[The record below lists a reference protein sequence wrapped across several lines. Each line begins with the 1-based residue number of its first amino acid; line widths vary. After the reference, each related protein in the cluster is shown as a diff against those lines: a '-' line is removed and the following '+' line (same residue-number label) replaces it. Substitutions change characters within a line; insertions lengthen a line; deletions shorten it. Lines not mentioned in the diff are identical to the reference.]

1 MKPRFCDVP
10 RPNKLAAIPL
20 LIGLLLVAVLAIF
33 LAGVLGSGIAV
44 SSAYAAS
51 PVSVLDPQ
59 TELSSSNAA
68 AYDWFGSAVA
78 TSGDTALVGDP
89 IKTVKGHIGAGVVYV
104 FTRSGGAWIQRAELT
119 APKPVA
125 GGHFGQSL
133 AICGTTALVGQTSGV
148 GSAYVFT
155 GSGSSWTRQA
165 ELVASV
171 GTANDWFGYSVAL
184 SGDTALVGAPNA
196 DVAYVFARSGAAWS
210 QQAKLAGADATTND
224 SFGWSVAL
232 EGDTALIGAPHD
244 TWGHEVAP
252 HTSSSGAVGPGISSR
267 CSSRPSPIR
276 LSMRTSSAARR
287 WHFRQTAAPPCS
299 APLEASVAGQTETG
313 MAVHLHKPGSSL
325 RETGR
330 SRLSSPTLM
339 RPEPACSGDRLR
351 FKATLPWS
359 ATSRVNASVFDGAG
373 SSWTQQ
379 AELTDNATVYT
390 FGASVA
396 LDGGTALVGDP
407 EQTAGSQKQDGAAYV
422 YGLDST
428 ASPVESATPVVAGT
442 PAVGHTL
449 SCSSGTWT
457 GTPTPTFAYQWLR
470 NGQPIGGATTATYLV
485 HPADLGHQL
494 ACQVMAANSEGQA
507 WANSNALSVLAP
519 ALSLKT
525 SSRAV
530 AVGRT
535 VTVSGS
541 VKHSLAAGK
550 TVDIYRKVSS
560 KLILLKKATLS
571 SSGTFKAAIRLK
583 KTGSWV
589 VLACYKVYGVTFKSK
604 TVTVTVRS

>member
-1 MKPRFCDVP
+1 MKPRLCDVP

-244 TWGHEVAP
+244 TWGYESGTAYIFERSGGTWNQQQMLEPTITDQTLDEDQFCGTSVALSADGC
-252 HTSSSGAVGPGISSR
+252 TALLGAP
-267 CSSRPSPIR
+267 
-276 LSMRTSSAARR
+276 
-287 WHFRQTAAPPCS
+287 Q
-299 APLEASVAGQTETG
+299 ASVAGQTETG
-313 MAVHLHKPGSSL
+313 MAYVFTSPDPVFEGNWTQQAELSDAD
-325 RETGR
+325 ETG
-330 SRLSSPTLM
+330 
-339 RPEPACSGDRLR
+339 ACMFGGSVALQGDTAVVGD
-351 FKATLPWS
+351 KQGNS
-359 ATSRVNASVFDGAG
+359 ASVFDGAG

-396 LDGGTALVGDP
+396 LDGGTALSVIP
-407 EQTAGSQKQDGAAYV
+407 SKLPAARSRTV
-422 YGLDST
+422 RPTSMGWTRPHRLLRAQHRSSRALRQWALLSPALPAPGPARRLPPSPISGCGT
-428 ASPVESATPVVAGT
+428 ASPSAERLPPPTLYIPPTSATSS
-442 PAVGHTL
+442 PA
-449 SCSSGTWT
+449 
-457 GTPTPTFAYQWLR
+457 R
-470 NGQPIGGATTATYLV
+470 
-485 HPADLGHQL
+485 
-494 ACQVMAANSEGQA
+494 
-507 WANSNALSVLAP
+507 
-519 ALSLKT
+519 
-525 SSRAV
+525 
-530 AVGRT
+530 
-535 VTVSGS
+535 
-541 VKHSLAAGK
+541 
-550 TVDIYRKVSS
+550 
-560 KLILLKKATLS
+560 
-571 SSGTFKAAIRLK
+571 
-583 KTGSWV
+583 
-589 VLACYKVYGVTFKSK
+589 
-604 TVTVTVRS
+604 